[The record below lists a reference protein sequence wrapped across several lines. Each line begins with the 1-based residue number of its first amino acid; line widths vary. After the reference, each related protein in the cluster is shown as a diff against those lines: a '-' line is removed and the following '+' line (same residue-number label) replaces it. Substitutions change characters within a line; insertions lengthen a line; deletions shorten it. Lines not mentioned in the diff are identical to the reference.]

1 MTVQPMFGLRQLI
14 EESIGKPGLASTH
27 RTHIARAV
35 IVLAAGGGSR
45 AVTHSAVDRHLGLPK
60 GSTSY
65 YCRTRAEL
73 VKPSIDLM
81 RATSRASFIDFM
93 STAGPSITEVTRD
106 YVLYLTTSR
115 SCEVR
120 ARLACRR
127 TRPREPA
134 RYVLLPQLG
143 TRILHVCGMR
153 ETRARWPPDLPT
165 SLKVSSCRQ
174 SSTPNNLLARMSHH
188 HHQHVSA
195 GRRHRLLSTGP
206 LGTSA
211 QLLLHPHHRQ
221 RRCIVES
228 RGHVRSSHAE
238 R

>member
-60 GSTSY
+60 GSTFY

-120 ARLACRR
+120 ARLALVAELAPESLRGMFFSHSSALEFFTSAGCANPSTVAAGFADLLEGLLLRTVFDPEQSLGADESPPSSARICRAQASITEHWPTGHLSAASPSSSSSAAPMHSRVAR
-127 TRPREPA
+127 TRK
-134 RYVLLPQLG
+134 
-143 TRILHVCGMR
+143 I
-153 ETRARWPPDLPT
+153 
-165 SLKVSSCRQ
+165 
-174 SSTPNNLLARMSHH
+174 
-188 HHQHVSA
+188 
-195 GRRHRLLSTGP
+195 
-206 LGTSA
+206 
-211 QLLLHPHHRQ
+211 
-221 RRCIVES
+221 
-228 RGHVRSSHAE
+228 
-238 R
+238 